1 MLDSCKQFEFAMKH
15 ANELSNDFRFK
26 QYIGSHSK
34 YKKNIREYN
43 DTRWLSRANTCKDIV
58 DFYATMKHFET
69 TINKLIGIRNT
80 NNSQKIQEYVIPITN
95 DDYNIC
101 LTLNPTLRKL
111 KKLILFFEKRSH
123 DGFFNALKK
132 IYNYSQKI
140 KAELVTN
147 GLGYIYNQ
155 YENYLIMKLKK
166 YSKLSELI
174 AIGSLLNP
182 NLEISELIEDEF
194 PFYFLIDLGMN
205 AITKKLQMENEV
217 ENSQNIRKKGERRSK
232 DNLNEFEMWI
242 RVVKPIKQ
250 KEDDQYYHYWK
261 EQTSFPK
268 LREIALTICSF
279 QTSSTDC
286 ERMFSIAKY
295 ILGLNRCNILRENVE
310 MAVLL
315 YANFAIT
322 KIALENKK

>member
-1 MLDSCKQFEFAMKH
+1 
-15 ANELSNDFRFK
+15 
-26 QYIGSHSK
+26 
-34 YKKNIREYN
+34 
-43 DTRWLSRANTCKDIV
+43 
-58 DFYATMKHFET
+58 
-69 TINKLIGIRNT
+69 
-80 NNSQKIQEYVIPITN
+80 
-95 DDYNIC
+95 
-101 LTLNPTLRKL
+101 
-111 KKLILFFEKRSH
+111 
-123 DGFFNALKK
+123 
-132 IYNYSQKI
+132 
-140 KAELVTN
+140 
-147 GLGYIYNQ
+147 
-155 YENYLIMKLKK
+155 MKLKK

-182 NLEISELIEDEF
+182 NLEISELIEDES

-279 QTSSTDC
+279 PTSSTDC